1 MDIAI
6 PAIPVGILTLL
17 AFFAPY
23 AIGALNGVLP
33 FVQKAW
39 QRKVVSI
46 LFALALAVVVVVF
59 YVMITGEPIGN
70 IWVFML
76 LAVVIVS
83 ASYALITGGTAKAIE
98 RRTDLTLPRPG
109 DSTRAEYQAALDPHN
124 PSAFRDPG
132 AHNEP

>member
-6 PAIPVGILTLL
+6 PALPVGILTLL

-46 LFALALAVVVVVF
+46 LFALALAVVVVLF
-59 YVMITGEPIGN
+59 YVNITGEPVGN
-70 IWVFML
+70 IWVFLL

-98 RRTDLTLPRPG
+98 RKTDRTALDP
-109 DSTRAEYQAALDPHN
+109 SKVTRAEYRA
-124 PSAFRDPG
+124 SRG
-132 AHNEP
+132 E

>member
-6 PAIPVGILTLL
+6 PAAPAGILTLL

-33 FVQKAW
+33 FVQKPW
-39 QRKVVSI
+39 QKKLVSI
-46 LFALALAVVVVVF
+46 LVAVVLAALVVVF
-59 YVMITGEPIGN
+59 YQNITGEPIGN

-76 LAVVIVS
+76 LAVVVVA
-83 ASYALITGGTAKAIE
+83 ASYSLITRGTAKAVE
-98 RRTDLTLPRPG
+98 RATDRSLPDPSV
-109 DSTRAEYQAALDPHN
+109 STREQYQAAVDPHT
-124 PSAFRDPG
+124 ARYRDPG